1 MIEHPQPPST
11 RALLAACS
19 GFAIVLIDV
28 SVVNVA
34 LDALRSAFHT
44 DVRGLQWVVN
54 AYTLVFAASLLLA
67 GTLSDRLGAK
77 RLYLIGLML
86 FTAASL
92 GCAVAATLWAL
103 IGWRVI
109 QGFGAALLVP
119 TSLALLRQLYTDPTL
134 RSRAVGWWSAG
145 GGIALAA
152 GPVLGGVLMAYG
164 GWRSV
169 FLINLP
175 VGLLSVWLTVGNV
188 PDEAGQP
195 GRKLDLPG
203 QLTGALALV
212 MLTLALTEAGHEGWG
227 SPLTLAAFAVC
238 LLAGG
243 LFFHLEAGNPDAMLP
258 PALLRNRVV
267 RCTMAIGLIAN
278 LVFYGMV
285 FTFSLYFQA
294 QWHWTPER
302 TGFAFLPM
310 MAVLMVMNLLAARL
324 ATRWPGRT
332 LVVMGLG
339 ISACGYGLML
349 AGLAEQSYRLL
360 ILPMLLAGGGIALAI
375 PTITHAMLEAVPATH
390 AGTASGTL
398 NAARQMGGVMGVAL
412 LGAVAN
418 APSAMGFTLGV
429 CVLLLLLAMLV
440 GFIGLKPLQRND
452 SPVGAS

>member
-67 GTLSDRLGAK
+67 GTLSDRVGAK

-188 PDEAGQP
+188 LDEAGQP

-294 QWHWTPER
+294 QWHWTPDPADDGRADGDEPAGR
-302 TGFAFLPM
+302 SPGHA
-310 MAVLMVMNLLAARL
+310 LA
-324 ATRWPGRT
+324 WSHPGRH
-332 LVVMGLG
+332 G
-339 ISACGYGLML
+339 AGYFRLRVRAD
-349 AGLAEQSYRLL
+349 AGGAGRA
-360 ILPMLLAGGGIALAI
+360 ILPAVDPADAAGRRGNSAGDTDDHPCDARSGTGNPCRNRFRNPQCGTPDGGRDGRCV
-375 PTITHAMLEAVPATH
+375 TWRRGKRAVCHGLH
-390 AGTASGTL
+390 AGRLRA
-398 NAARQMGGVMGVAL
+398 
-412 LGAVAN
+412 AVAVGDAGRFHWSET
-418 APSAMGFTLGV
+418 APA
-429 CVLLLLLAMLV
+429 
-440 GFIGLKPLQRND
+440 Q
-452 SPVGAS
+452 